1 MFIILS
7 PAPGAFRLM
16 NGQWGRGQDRKAIL
30 TTVLEGAQQISPP
43 ANCLACGIKLS
54 PGKKKKKSTE
64 VKNSPRPATA
74 KSRTPWRAVWLR
86 LGGSR
91 LARLL

>member
-7 PAPGAFRLM
+7 PVPGAFRLM
-16 NGQWGRGQDRKAIL
+16 NGQWRRGQDRKAIL

-43 ANCLACGIKLS
+43 ATCLACGIKLS
-54 PGKKKKKSTE
+54 PGEKKSTE

-86 LGGSR
+86 LGGER